1 MQVNIIYCNQWSYR
15 PKASRAGDEI
25 IKAYPDAD
33 LVGVP
38 SFGGVFDVEVDGETI
53 FSKDKEMRF
62 PIDGE
67 LIKRIKELEYRNNQ
81 K

>member
-25 IKAYPDAD
+25 YAAYPDAD
-33 LVGVP
+33 LIGVP
-38 SFGGVFDVEVDGETI
+38 SFGGVFEIEVDGTTI
-53 FSKDKEMRF
+53 FSKEKEGRF

-67 LIKRIKELEYRNNQ
+67 LVKRIKELEFS
-81 K
+81 KGSL

>member
-1 MQVNIIYCNQWSYR
+1 MQVNIIYCNQWAYR

-33 LVGVP
+33 LAGVA
-38 SFGGVFDVEVDGETI
+38 SFGGVFDVEVDGTVI
-53 FSKDKEMRF
+53 FSKDKENRF

-67 LIKRIKELEYRNNQ
+67 LVKRIKEFEFS
-81 K
+81 KE

>member
-25 IKAYPDAD
+25 YAAYPDAD
-33 LVGVP
+33 LIGIP
-38 SFGGVFDVEVDGETI
+38 SFGGVFDIEVDGVNI
-53 FSKDKEMRF
+53 FSKDKEGRF

-67 LIKRIKELEYRNNQ
+67 LVKRIKEYEFS
-81 K
+81 KEVE